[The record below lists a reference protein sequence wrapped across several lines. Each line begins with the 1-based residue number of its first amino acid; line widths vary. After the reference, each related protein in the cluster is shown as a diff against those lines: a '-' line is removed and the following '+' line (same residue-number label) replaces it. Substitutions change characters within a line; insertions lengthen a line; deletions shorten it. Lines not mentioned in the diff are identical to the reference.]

1 MHRIRGKSPYIPIH
15 RIHISDIIANY
26 PITIHYKYLLALW
39 LTIHYN
45 NSTHMDSYPISSPH
59 TSPWCNNWLPM
70 LFWFYESPMNGIH
83 DNYPWQLSIPSLS
96 MTTIHDHYP
105 FHPTIHDNYPWQLS
119 QLDIKKISIQIFQW
133 QLSSYNYHIYI
144 YIYPNSLPFS
154 SSPGWPC
161 RGQAPLGHPNIL
173 TGLRGIQL
181 VPSSVPA

>member
-59 TSPWCNNWLPM
+59 TSHWCNNWLPM

-144 YIYPNSLPFS
+144 YISQFPALFIISRLAVPW
-154 SSPGWPC
+154 PGPT
-161 RGQAPLGHPNIL
+161 GAPKHSD
-173 TGLRGIQL
+173 R
-181 VPSSVPA
+181 PSWDSTRP